1 MKQIGGDK
9 ACAKKM
15 NSKDTFKA
23 FKALLEEPGPTA
35 DYIMEVN
42 DI

>member
-1 MKQIGGDK
+1 
-9 ACAKKM
+9 M